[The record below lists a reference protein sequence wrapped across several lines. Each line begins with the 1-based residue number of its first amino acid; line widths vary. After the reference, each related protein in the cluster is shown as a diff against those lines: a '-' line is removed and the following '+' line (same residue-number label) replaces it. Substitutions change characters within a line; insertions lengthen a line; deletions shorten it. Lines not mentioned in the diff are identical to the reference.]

1 MDFIYKLSDC
11 VHGERIH
18 GVSPTTLG
26 LPAVARAAGRS
37 DDGEVLRELGQVTAA
52 SQAIAAMGLRA
63 TLRRVSGLR
72 PGAEA
77 SVLKVAGG
85 WHNTTIAETALR

>member
-1 MDFIYKLSDC
+1 MDFIYKLSEC
-11 VHGERIH
+11 VHSERIH

-37 DDGEVLRELGQVTAA
+37 DDEVLRELGQVTAA

-72 PGAEA
+72 PGVEA